1 MIDCVELRVTTRL
14 SSGIQRSVRI
24 MEIAG
29 AFASCAQIR
38 SSKASYIL
46 EMREIWLVPFVNP
59 DGYKA
64 NEACVCISYQTRPD
78 TAIQSHRAS
87 STAPALGQGLVSK
100 ARVKGGHDFLKL
112 WLCSKLGPVKK
123 SVNYRKSSWSK
134 DSKERGNQSEPPS
147 IEESYSS
154 QSIQVRDFCLVPSFG

>member
-1 MIDCVELRVTTRL
+1 
-14 SSGIQRSVRI
+14 
-24 MEIAG
+24 
-29 AFASCAQIR
+29 
-38 SSKASYIL
+38 
-46 EMREIWLVPFVNP
+46 MREIWLVPFVNP